1 MDLGLSGKRVL
12 LTGATRGIGRAILEA
27 FLIEGAHVAF
37 CARGQAGIDAL
48 MAAHPASAKNLRGRA
63 LDVRDAD
70 AFKLWVAE
78 TGEAFGGLDAVISNV
93 STRLTSTGED
103 LWRETFETDLIQHVR
118 LAEAALPWLEKGTD
132 PSLTFISS
140 IAGVLTNLPPG
151 EEAYGTAK
159 AALINYAGQF
169 AARHGP
175 RGLRVNTVS
184 PGPILHEGGVW
195 DMIRQHQPK
204 LFESAAQLP
213 ALKRHGRPEEVAR
226 TVVFLASPAGSYVTG
241 ANLRVDGGAVKA
253 TNF

>member
-140 IAGVLTNLPPG
+140 IAGWSTHRRGSLRHRQGRADQLRRSVGRPSRSART
-151 EEAYGTAK
+151 
-159 AALINYAGQF
+159 AGQHRL
-169 AARHGP
+169 ARTNPARG
-175 RGLRVNTVS
+175 RGLGHD
-184 PGPILHEGGVW
+184 P
-195 DMIRQHQPK
+195 
-204 LFESAAQLP
+204 SAP
-213 ALKRHGRPEEVAR
+213 AE
-226 TVVFLASPAGSYVTG
+226 
-241 ANLRVDGGAVKA
+241 AV
-253 TNF
+253 